1 MRIIKILPFV
11 LVMFMLSSCF
21 HAKVTT
27 GKQPS
32 SMVIDKPWAHGF
44 IFGLVPPDEVS
55 VASQCP
61 NGAAIVET
69 QISFLNGLVSAITFN
84 LYTPMQIT
92 VTCAAGGSMSAVE
105 GAEIVVPEGSTDKE
119 VIEAVDKASKESVK
133 TGNPVMI
140 RFE

>member
-32 SMVIDKPWAHGF
+32 STVIDKPWAHGF

-92 VTCAAGGSMSAVE
+92 VTCAAGGSMSAIE